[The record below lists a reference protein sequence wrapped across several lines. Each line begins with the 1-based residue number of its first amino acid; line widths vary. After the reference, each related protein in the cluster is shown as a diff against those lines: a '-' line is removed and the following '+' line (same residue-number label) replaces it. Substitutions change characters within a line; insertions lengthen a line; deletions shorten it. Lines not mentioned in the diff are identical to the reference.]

1 MRLTAKSAQARQT
14 LWRIFIFWILCSV
27 YCSRQCVPLS
37 VHQYFLSIEGPISI
51 FMYLTRADAVF
62 KWEEYPK
69 LYLWSFYIFQIIIII
84 IQNSFEL
91 IFIKAFY
98 LKGLLFYVRI
108 LLVFFTVA
116 TGSFRVYLSG
126 IISVAFLL
134 HNGVHIISWITDRVI
149 SQFKVASFAWLIFAL
164 SIQLL
169 FKSL

>member
-1 MRLTAKSAQARQT
+1 M
-14 LWRIFIFWILCSV
+14 
-27 YCSRQCVPLS
+27 
-37 VHQYFLSIEGPISI
+37 
-51 FMYLTRADAVF
+51 
-62 KWEEYPK
+62 
-69 LYLWSFYIFQIIIII
+69 IIII

-116 TGSFRVYLSG
+116 PESFRVYLSG

-149 SQFKVASFAWLIFAL
+149 SQFKIVSFA
-164 SIQLL
+164 
-169 FKSL
+169 